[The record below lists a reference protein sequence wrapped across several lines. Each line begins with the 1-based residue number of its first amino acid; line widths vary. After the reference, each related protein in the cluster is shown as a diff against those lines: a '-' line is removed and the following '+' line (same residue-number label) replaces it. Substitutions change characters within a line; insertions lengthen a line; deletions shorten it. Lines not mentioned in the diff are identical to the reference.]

1 LPQSRLPDV
10 NTAIIVYRREAITDL
25 KGNRYDACLGA
36 LHALNGM
43 LPKEYRVTIST
54 LDYNIMMKEGLFAT
68 CKFCTQESDFRTVKT
83 FELVLPFVN
92 SVIATQA
99 KEKIWLCSHCQKEN
113 RTGETMFTNKIFK
126 KPYYLRVVPDPPTRK
141 DGMMGRTQFHMQF
154 SSWFWTTLGELE
166 AQLAQFRDD
175 NWKKPGSIY
184 DIDDDLGD
192 TGEENY

>member
-25 KGNRYDACLGA
+25 KGNKYDACLGA

-54 LDYNIMMKEGLFAT
+54 MDYNAMMKEGLFAT
-68 CKFCTQESDFRTVKT
+68 CKFCTQESDFRTVKP

-141 DGMMGRTQFHMQF
+141 DGMMGRTQFTIKF
-154 SSWFWTTLGELE
+154 SSWFWLALSSIE
-166 AQLAQFRDD
+166 AQMGRYREEYQPKDSDMFDMEASVQE
-175 NWKKPGSIY
+175 G
-184 DIDDDLGD
+184 
-192 TGEENY
+192 GEIQ